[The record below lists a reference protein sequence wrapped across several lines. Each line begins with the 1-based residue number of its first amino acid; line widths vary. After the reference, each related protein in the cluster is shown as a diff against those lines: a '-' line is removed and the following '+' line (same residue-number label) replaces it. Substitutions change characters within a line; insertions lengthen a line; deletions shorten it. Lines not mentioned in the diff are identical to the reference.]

1 MERSYSNVRKT
12 LVCSRFTSTKPDLR
26 SAVFESVSFWDR
38 VHGCAV
44 APPDI
49 LFCTADSGRTW
60 TSRRVLPKTDN
71 AQVMVENSFKKI
83 VFAAEGRRGLVLNFE
98 GLLYTTE
105 DGGNTWNRL
114 QISGSEQK
122 KH

>member
-1 MERSYSNVRKT
+1 
-12 LVCSRFTSTKPDLR
+12 
-26 SAVFESVSFWDR
+26 
-38 VHGCAV
+38 
-44 APPDI
+44 
-49 LFCTADSGRTW
+49 
-60 TSRRVLPKTDN
+60 
-71 AQVMVENSFKKI
+71 MVENSFKKI